1 MTRAMA
7 AEPAAGASALP
18 RQLDLFDDSP
28 LNQLLH
34 EFYQALLGWDLAR
47 AACRLERA
55 PEEPAVQLA
64 RELLAQ
70 SQRFCAALATEPQ
83 AAARC
88 LHCELEPALRH
99 VPGAEAAN
107 LLIMLKT
114 RLARAL
120 QLVPFLGQPDESHA
134 APLWLE
140 LAQPEQAIA
149 SIEQDWLWRECP
161 LRLTW
166 HASANET
173 LLKHPAAL
181 LDWGVLAVN
190 FPEAAETALAKS
202 RLLGSAWWRFAD
214 LDTPVPTRWFPLWCV
229 LGEQLAWPADDVPL
243 RDPAARQAWAG
254 LRHVLAK
261 TVAERRSPAFRQWLR
276 SACDAGLQQLWLR

>member
-7 AEPAAGASALP
+7 ADPAAEATAPP

-34 EFYQALLGWDLAR
+34 EVYQALLRWDLAQ
-47 AACRLERA
+47 AAYRLGRA
-55 PEEPAVQLA
+55 PDAPGVQRT
-64 RELLAQ
+64 RELLALA
-70 SQRFCAALATEPQ
+70 QRFATALAEPQ

-88 LHCELEPALRH
+88 LHKELEPALRQDL
-99 VPGAEAAN
+99 GARAVG
-107 LLIMLKT
+107 LLNSLKT

-120 QLVPFLGQPDESHA
+120 QLVPFLGQPDEAHA

-140 LAQPEQAIA
+140 LAQPQQAIA

-161 LRLTW
+161 QRLSW
-166 HASANET
+166 HAFANEA
-173 LLKHPAAL
+173 LLKHAPAL

-190 FPEAAETALAKS
+190 FPEAAETALADS
-202 RLLGSAWWRFAD
+202 RLLGAAWLRFAD

-229 LGEQLAWPADDVPL
+229 LGERLGWPADDVPL
-243 RDPAARQAWAG
+243 RDPAARQAWSG
-254 LRHVLAK
+254 LRRVLA
-261 TVAERRSPAFRQWLR
+261 TSVTERRSPDFRLWLR
-276 SACDAGLQQLWLR
+276 SACDPGLQQLWLR